1 MQVKRRKT
9 WRGLGRT
16 RVAQSCALLYRG
28 FAIGRASVTQQRF
41 ASANPLPNEI
51 RRLAQ
56 RDAAATKVAQSCTLP
71 YRRFAI
77 GWPFGVTHRLARSSP
92 PQNTILRYSRLQ
104 ICATR
109 NRRGARR
116 PGQRVIE
123 YNSALRWGAL
133 NRYQ

>member
-9 WRGLGRT
+9 WRGLGRN
-16 RVAQSCALLYRG
+16 RVAQSCTLLYRG

-56 RDAAATKVAQSCTLP
+56 RGAAATNVAQSCTLP

-77 GWPFGVTHRLARSSP
+77 GWPFGVTHRLTRSSP
-92 PQNTILRYSRLQ
+92 LQNTILRYSCDTADYKSARSEE
-104 ICATR
+104 
-109 NRRGARR
+109 RRVGKECR
-116 PGQRVIE
+116 
-123 YNSALRWGAL
+123 SRWSP
-133 NRYQ
+133 YH

>member
-56 RDAAATKVAQSCTLP
+56 RGAAATNVAQSCTLP

-77 GWPFGVTHRLARSSP
+77 GWPFGVTHRLTRSSP
-92 PQNTILRYSRLQ
+92 PQNTILRYS
-104 ICATR
+104 CDTAD
-109 NRRGARR
+109 
-116 PGQRVIE
+116 
-123 YNSALRWGAL
+123 YKSALRPGMRLQRKFAQL
-133 NRYQ
+133 FRGSFNCIE